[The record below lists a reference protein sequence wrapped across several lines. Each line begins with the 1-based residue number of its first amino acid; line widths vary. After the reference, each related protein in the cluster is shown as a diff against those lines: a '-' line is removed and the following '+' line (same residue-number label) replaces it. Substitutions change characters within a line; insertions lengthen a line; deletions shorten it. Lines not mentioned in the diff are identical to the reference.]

1 MSTFNMTKK
10 TSSTIKDVSLAL
22 ILTGSLIGATLSTS
36 VNATPVTSVENA
48 VSNFVVAQ
56 GEKMITDLNTQLQQS
71 INSEIKSFT
80 AKFSLNNTT
89 TWLAEKKEV
98 KLAKPS
104 ENKENTHSLQL
115 KSN

>member
-48 VSNFVVAQ
+48 VSSFVVAQ
-56 GEKMITDLNTQLQQS
+56 GEKMIAELNTQLQQS
-71 INSEIKSFT
+71 IDKEIKT
-80 AKFSLNNTT
+80 LTTNFSLKNTA
-89 TWLAEKKEV
+89 TWLATDNEV
-98 KLAKPS
+98 KIAKPS
-104 ENKENTHSLQL
+104 QSKENTNTLQL
-115 KSN
+115 TSN